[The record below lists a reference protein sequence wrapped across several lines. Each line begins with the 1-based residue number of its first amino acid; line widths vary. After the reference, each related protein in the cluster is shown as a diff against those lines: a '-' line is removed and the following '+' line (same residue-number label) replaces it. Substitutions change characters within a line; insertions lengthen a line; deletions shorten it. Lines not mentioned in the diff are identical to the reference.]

1 MKIKHIWLFIISSC
15 FSSFALAQSIEKE
28 AIDSLKKTPKTY
40 ALRVGLDAN
49 RLLKTQLDSDYA
61 GIELVGDLQLGKR
74 LFVAA
79 ELGTEKVEQQSE
91 LIHYTTKGNYL
102 KLGIDYNIFNNWVGM
117 DNVLA
122 VGMRFASSGYQHSVN
137 QYELYTTN
145 RYFDNLLVTEGFEI
159 GEKNNISTRWIE
171 LLFGVKVE
179 LLQNLYAGMSLRL
192 HIIAKR
198 PEPDNYGNVYA
209 PGFNRITDDNSFGSS
224 FNYTLTYKF
233 PFRFR
238 KN

>member
-1 MKIKHIWLFIISSC
+1 MKIKHTWLFIISGFFSC
-15 FSSFALAQSIEKE
+15 IAWAQSSEEK
-28 AIDSLKKTPKTY
+28 AIDILKKEPKTY
-40 ALRVGLDAN
+40 ALRVGVDAN
-49 RLLKTQLDSDYA
+49 RLLKTQIDPDFS

-79 ELGTEKVEQQSE
+79 ELGTEKVERQSE
-91 LIHYTTKGNYL
+91 LVHYTTKGNYL

-122 VGMRFASSGYQHSVN
+122 VGMRFASSGHQHTVN
-137 QYELYTTN
+137 QYELYTN
-145 RYFDNLLVTEGFEI
+145 HRYFDNPLVTEGFET
-159 GEKNNISTRWIE
+159 GEKNKLSTRWVE

-192 HIIAKR
+192 HILAKR
-198 PEPDNYGNVYA
+198 PTTDNYGNVYA
-209 PGFNRITDDNSFGSS
+209 PGFNRITDDNAFGSS

>member
-1 MKIKHIWLFIISSC
+1 MKIKHIWFFIISG
-15 FSSFALAQSIEKE
+15 FSSVIWAQSPKTETL
-28 AIDSLKKTPKTY
+28 DSLNKQPKTY
-40 ALRVGLDAN
+40 ALRVGVDAS
-49 RLLKTQLDSDYA
+49 RLLKTQLNSDFS

-79 ELGTEKVEQQSE
+79 ELGTEKIEQQSE

-102 KLGIDYNIFNNWVGM
+102 KLGIDYNIFNNWEGM

-122 VGMRFASSGYQHSVN
+122 VGLRFASSGHRHAVN
-137 QYELYTTN
+137 QYELYTTH
-145 RYFDNLLVTEGFEI
+145 RYFDNPIITQGFEV
-159 GEKNNISTRWIE
+159 GEKSAISTRWIE

-192 HIIAKR
+192 HILAKR
-198 PEPDNYGNVYA
+198 PEVNNYGNIYA

-224 FNYTLTYKF
+224 FNYTLMYKF